1 MYGNILKQQVG
12 KQLNGQTNTPHYHLY
27 IEGTRLKLKQHS
39 RLIYI
44 SSGVE
49 LKLRQSHPK
58 YLQVSA
64 TRLWTVEPV
73 GPDSIVNMLTKLHI
87 LCCVL
92 VSGQTH
98 T

>member
-27 IEGTRLKLKQHS
+27 IKGTRLKLKQHS

-49 LKLRQSHPK
+49 LKLRQFHPK
-58 YLQVSA
+58 YLHVDGV
-64 TRLWTVEPV
+64 LCW
-73 GPDSIVNMLTKLHI
+73 DNLIVYN
-87 LCCVL
+87 
-92 VSGQTH
+92 
-98 T
+98 